1 MDGKGSGVNQAI
13 DGILMNPTIRSAL
26 FEKLAK

>member
-1 MDGKGSGVNQAI
+1 VNQAI
-13 DGILMNPTIRSAL
+13 DGILMNPVIRQAL